1 MLLKN
6 YQRAAL
12 EKLERFLN
20 ECTLFGAKTAF
31 EAVASGDDNPYAK
44 AGYKPPQGIADC
56 PHVCL
61 RLPTGGGKTLL
72 AARAIAKVALFQQ
85 REFPVVLWM
94 TPSNIIRKQTVEAL
108 KNPAHPYREAMNKD
122 FGGRVQV
129 WDISECFQIRPQ
141 DMTERVC
148 VVVTT
153 IQALRIKSTEGRKVY
168 AHNENFEAHFQ
179 RFPHRDLDLHLER
192 RDGEGGE
199 VKFSFVNLLHIH
211 RPLIIVDEAHN
222 AVTGLSAELH
232 RRLRPSC
239 IIEFTATPRDK
250 KGKPM
255 HNVLVNVSATALRDE
270 EMIKLPIELTE
281 HGTWQ
286 DAVNGA
292 ATTRK
297 RLAEA
302 ARNEKEHIRPVVLY
316 QAQDKNQPVTVAVL
330 KDYLLND
337 ERISEEKIAVATGEQ
352 RELDDININDP
363 QCPVEHVITVQALKE
378 GWDCPFAYVLCTV
391 ANVQSATHVEQLL
404 GRVMRMPF
412 ARRRAHKELNRAY
425 AHVPETQFSH
435 AAHALR
441 DKLVAEMGFEE
452 DAASEAV
459 QHILPGASEGAGA
472 LSEPLPEEITTA
484 SAPDFSACNEAERK
498 VVERAVEVRREA
510 GGATR
515 VIVADVIPP
524 AAREA
529 IAAAVADA
537 DAREKVRHR
546 LQFKNMAFQK
556 FQSPARR
563 GERFAALPQL
573 FFIFDAREL
582 EATPE
587 NIESVMDWDLLAQD
601 CLLDKHEFT
610 IEETATSFKIDF
622 AGEQTA
628 ELKIAESGQWELP
641 ELAGKPEQWSETQL
655 ALWLEKEIRTGYLR
669 QAVVAEFARRNVQAL
684 IERGQSLEM
693 LNRFKFLLARQLKEK
708 LEKLRAEAANQNY
721 QQVLFA
727 GSAPVCKFKFEFSP
741 EPLHYEVNYSYA
753 GGYDFQKHYYGVVGD
768 LKSQGEEYDC
778 AVALDR
784 SAEVRYWIRNVE
796 RKKCSF
802 KLPLAQGNFYPDFVA
817 ELKDGRVLVVEYK
830 GADRVDNRNSRS
842 KKLIGELWERESKGK
857 ALFVMPSQQQGAP
870 DVHQQM
876 MNKIR

>member
-6 YQRAAL
+6 YQQAAL

-20 ECTLFGAKTAF
+20 ECRLFDAKTAF
-31 EAVASGDDNPYAK
+31 EAVAPEDDNPYAK
-44 AGYKPPQGIADC
+44 ADYIPPQGIADC

-61 RLPTGGGKTLL
+61 RLPTGGGKTIL

-85 REFPVVLWM
+85 RKYPVVLWM
-94 TPSNIIRKQTVEAL
+94 TPSDIIRKQTVEAL
-108 KNPAHPYREAMNKD
+108 KNPAHPYREAMDND
-122 FGGRVQV
+122 FRRRVQV

-141 DMTERVC
+141 DMIDCVC

-168 AHNENFEAHFQ
+168 AHNEYFAPHFR
-179 RFPHRDLDLHLER
+179 RFPHRGLDLEK
-192 RDGEGGE
+192 RDNGK
-199 VKFSFVNLLHIH
+199 VKFSFVNLLHIR
-211 RPLIIVDEAHN
+211 RPLVIVDEAHN

-250 KGKPM
+250 QGKPM

-281 HGTWQ
+281 HRTWQ

-292 ATTRK
+292 VATRK
-297 RLAEA
+297 RLAET

-316 QAQDKNQPVTVAVL
+316 QAQAQTQTQSVTVTVAAL
-330 KDYLLND
+330 KKHLINN
-337 ERISEEKIAVATGEQ
+337 EKIPKEKIAVATGEQ
-352 RELDDININDP
+352 RELDNININDP

-412 ARRRAHKELNRAY
+412 AQRRAHKELNRAY

-441 DKLVAEMGFEE
+441 DKLVTEMGFEE

-459 QHILPGASEGAGA
+459 QQILPGASEGSGA
-472 LSEPLPEEITTA
+472 LLEPLPEEITAA
-484 SAPDFSACNEAERK
+484 SEPDFSTCTEEERK

-510 GGATR
+510 DGTTR
-515 VIVADVIPP
+515 VIVKDVIPL
-524 AAREA
+524 AVHEA
-529 IAAAVADA
+529 IAATVTDP
-537 DAREKVRHR
+537 DEREKVRHY
-546 LQFKNMAFQK
+546 LQVKNMAFQK
-556 FQSPARR
+556 YQSPARR
-563 GERFAALPQL
+563 GKKFTALPQL
-573 FFIFDAREL
+573 FFIFDEREL
-582 EATPE
+582 EATPD
-587 NIESVMDWDLLAQD
+587 NIVSVMQWDVLEQD
-601 CLLDKHEFT
+601 YLLDRHEFT

-622 AGEQTA
+622 SGDQTA
-628 ELKIAESGQWELP
+628 ELKIAEGGQWELP
-641 ELAGKPEQWSETQL
+641 ELSGKPEQWSETQL
-655 ALWLEKEIRTGYLR
+655 ALWLENEIRTGYLK
-669 QAVVAEFARRNVQAL
+669 QEVVAEFARRNVNAL
-684 IERGQSLEM
+684 IARDQSLEM
-693 LNRFKFLLARQLKEK
+693 LNRFKYLLARQLNEK
-708 LEKLRAEAANQNY
+708 LEKLRAEATNNNY

-727 GSAPVCKFKFEFSP
+727 DPAPVCKFEFEFAP
-741 EPLHYEVNYSYA
+741 DPLHYEYNHVYR

-768 LKSQGEEYDC
+768 LKNEGEEYDC

-784 SAEVRYWIRNVE
+784 IADVRYWIRNVD
-796 RKKCSF
+796 RKGNSF
-802 KLPLAQGNFYPDFVA
+802 KLPLAHGNFYPDFVA
-817 ELKDGRVLVVEYK
+817 ELIGGRVLVVEYK
-830 GADRVDNRNSRS
+830 GADRVDNLDSQS
-842 KKLIGELWERESKGK
+842 KKLIGELWERKSKGK
-857 ALFVMPSQQQGAP
+857 ALFVMPSQQQDGP
-870 DVHQQM
+870 SVRQQIM
-876 MNKIR
+876 DKL